1 MSFASATAAS
11 LYDFSAAGRAE
22 QRAHTRWRGSNPPVV
37 VHLAGARTSGTVGD
51 ISAGGA
57 ALSMSPGAMVGM
69 SARVEINGTVH
80 LAGTV
85 VRVFRGGCA
94 LRWSIPDS
102 VASYIDQAIQFGLGP
117 AEW

>member
-1 MSFASATAAS
+1 MTLASATAAAFATSPASS
-11 LYDFSAAGRAE
+11 LAE
-22 QRAHTRWRGSNPPVV
+22 LRAHIRWRGGNPPVV
-37 VHLAGARTSGTVGD
+37 VHLAGARTTGTVRD

-57 ALSMSPGAMVGM
+57 ALAMSPGAMVGM
-69 SARVEINGTVH
+69 SAKVEINGTVH

-94 LRWSIPDS
+94 VRWSIPEN